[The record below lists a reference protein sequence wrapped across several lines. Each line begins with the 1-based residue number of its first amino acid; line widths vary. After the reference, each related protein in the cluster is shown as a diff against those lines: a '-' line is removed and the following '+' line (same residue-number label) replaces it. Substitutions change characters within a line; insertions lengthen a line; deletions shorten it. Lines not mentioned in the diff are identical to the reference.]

1 MAHREG
7 HSGPSIGRGVG
18 AAIGLFLLT
27 VTQSLCQHQWFWRSM
42 STGVLARAALINSMY
57 KRGLSLT
64 TRARKVHTEAGL
76 VNHLS
81 TDISRIDFL
90 FQWAH
95 PAWTAPIQIIVCV
108 IILCTQMGPSALAGL
123 SLFVLLTPIQLRTMS
138 VQLKIRRDSMQ
149 YTDQRAGLL
158 QEYVIRS
165 TDSFSKRSIYASYPE
180 S

>member
-1 MAHREG
+1 
-7 HSGPSIGRGVG
+7 
-18 AAIGLFLLT
+18 
-27 VTQSLCQHQWFWRSM
+27 M
-42 STGVLARAALINSMY
+42 STGVLAQAALINSIY
-57 KRGLSLT
+57 KCGLSLT
-64 TRARKVHTEAGL
+64 TQVRKVHTEAGL
-76 VNHLS
+76 VSHLS

-95 PAWTAPIQIIVCV
+95 LAWTVPIQIIMCV

-165 TDSFSKRSIYASYPE
+165 IDFFPKRSIYAYHIQSSKVYA
-180 S
+180 SNQTVRLRKTVLGT